1 VCSVRTPRVG
11 ARDRQPEPYALDA
24 RDFLRKKLIGK
35 EVTVKMEYTRKIG
48 FTPGQEAPAPTPGQ
62 EVGGC
67 GGRGGLAGQLG
78 FPDTSC

>member
-1 VCSVRTPRVG
+1 VG

-48 FTPGQEAPAPTPGQ
+48 FTPGQEAPAATPGQ
-62 EVGGC
+62 EVGDTHSGLLIC
-67 GGRGGLAGQLG
+67 WVVLGVKCCVWGRGVAGV
-78 FPDTSC
+78 